1 MNDEVKGAT
10 EHSARFALIRDAAI
24 YTPLSLAGVALSV
37 LSVAVIL
44 DAGPV
49 LTGIE
54 VLLTLLFL
62 YQAVQA
68 WRDLRSPLMRT
79 EGVISRHWSKMDF
92 IVTRSHYIAVGR
104 RIFSLPVADWY
115 QLAENERV
123 ALLHYPHTGTVAHV
137 ERLPETPAER

>member
-1 MNDEVKGAT
+1 MNDEARGAT
-10 EHSARFALIRDAAI
+10 EHSARFALMRDAAI
-24 YTPLSLAGVALSV
+24 YTPLTLAGVV
-37 LSVAVIL
+37 LSGLSMVGIL

-54 VLLTLLFL
+54 LLLTLLFL

-68 WRDLRSPLMRT
+68 WRDLRSPLVHT
-79 EGVISRHWSKMDF
+79 EGVITRHWSKMDF

-104 RIFSLPVADWY
+104 RIFSLPVVDWY
-115 QLAENERV
+115 QLVEGERV